1 MEKRT
6 RRKTEKVLPLL
17 MATVLA
23 ISFTGCGSTANPTGG
38 KDVAESTES
47 MSASDVADMLE
58 DGATVDE
65 IIDKVEEIKDGNT
78 PSTDKPAGTAS
89 PTAEPSATGKPES
102 TAEPTA
108 TPTAKPQATATPE
121 PTAPPHVHEYAESIT
136 KQPTCA
142 EAGVKTLT
150 CSCGEVKTEAIAAT
164 GHDFVTQYKTIEHDA
179 LGHVEVTEQQV
190 QVGTTRRTEYEC
202 AYCGARFDSAEAKME
217 HCKATG
223 DFNHAF
229 CSTYALD
236 YDDPVYETQTTQ
248 TWVIDS
254 PAWSENVP
262 NGSICSKC
270 NMVGP

>member
-1 MEKRT
+1 MTKRL
-6 RRKTEKVLPLL
+6 RKKMLSALL
-17 MATVLA
+17 TMAIMAVCL
-23 ISFTGCGSTANPTGG
+23 SGCGNAPANA
-38 KDVAESTES
+38 DNVAEDTE
-47 MSASDVADMLE
+47 
-58 DGATVDE
+58 ATVDE

-108 TPTAKPQATATPE
+108 TSTAKPQATATPE

-142 EAGVKTLT
+142 ETGVKTLT
-150 CSCGEVKTEAIAAT
+150 CSCGEVKTEAIPAT
-164 GHDFVTQYKTIEHDA
+164 GHDFVTQYKTVDHESV
-179 LGHVEVTEQQV
+179 GHVEQVQV
-190 QVGTTRRTEYEC
+190 QVGTGETRHEYGC
-202 AYCGARFDSAEAKME
+202 AVCGERFDSPEAKVE

-223 DFNHAF
+223 DFAHA
-229 CSTYALD
+229 TANTIIYD
-236 YDDPVYETQTTQ
+236 YPGDPIYETQSS
-248 TWVIDS
+248 WVVDV

-270 NMVGP
+270 GVAGP

>member
-1 MEKRT
+1 M
-6 RRKTEKVLPLL
+6 KVKNKILSMLI
-17 MATVLA
+17 MCIMV
-23 ISFTGCGSTANPTGG
+23 IGIIGCGAAT
-38 KDVAESTES
+38 DVSEDTDLVES
-47 MSASDVADMLE
+47 MNASDVADMLE

-108 TPTAKPQATATPE
+108 APTEKPQATATPE

-164 GHDFVTQYKTIEHDA
+164 GQHNWVEEMQVVTIPST
-179 LGHVEVTEQQV
+179 GHVEQVQV
-190 QVGTTRRTEYEC
+190 QVGTGETRHEYEC
-202 AYCGARFDSAEAKME
+202 AVCGARFDSPEAKVE

-223 DFNHAF
+223 DFAHA
-229 CSTYALD
+229 CANTIIYD
-236 YDDPVYETQTTQ
+236 YPGEPIYETQSSWVVDTPETTSVVG
-248 TWVIDS
+248 T
-254 PAWSENVP
+254 
-262 NGSICSKC
+262 GSYTCSVC
-270 NMVGP
+270 NATK